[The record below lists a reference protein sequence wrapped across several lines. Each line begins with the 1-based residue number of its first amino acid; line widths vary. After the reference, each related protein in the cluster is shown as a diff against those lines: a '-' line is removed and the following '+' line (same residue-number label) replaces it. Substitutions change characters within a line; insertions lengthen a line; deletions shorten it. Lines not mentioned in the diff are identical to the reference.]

1 MDEDCP
7 YRAKLVPPAPAL
19 QKNLT
24 FIGLLSANSC
34 QAMLI
39 EFLKRP
45 QDNAILVPPMA
56 KPIDML
62 SRNVPIPFVWN
73 RQNTNPQ
80 GLICIQ

>member
-1 MDEDCP
+1 
-7 YRAKLVPPAPAL
+7 
-19 QKNLT
+19 
-24 FIGLLSANSC
+24 
-34 QAMLI
+34 MLI